1 MVGAYAPSNR
11 RLVFRNHKFATT
23 STWEDSFSPVVDK
36 TTLRLVFTMA
46 AIKNLFMTQAD
57 VVTAYL
63 NADMPAEVYIKLPRI
78 CGDDATMVRR
88 LQKALYGHP
97 KAGQLWNKEFVG
109 FSRDEGF
116 TATSRDRCLFF
127 CPKPYFLLV
136 LYVDDLLGA
145 CECKKYLEK
154 FWKKLSTAFKIRD
167 MGTPMNFLGME
178 VSHDPANIGSCIFL
192 PQTKYIKEL
201 ASKFHLP
208 VELRPTKPICSD
220 FYSLLETSI
229 HSPVITEMPYKE
241 LVGALIL
248 SWFVLDLILHSL
260 LHV

>member
-57 VVTAYL
+57 VVTAHL

-97 KAGQLWNKEFVG
+97 QSWAIVEQRFCGLY
-109 FSRDEGF
+109 SR
-116 TATSRDRCLFF
+116 
-127 CPKPYFLLV
+127 
-136 LYVDDLLGA
+136 
-145 CECKKYLEK
+145 
-154 FWKKLSTAFKIRD
+154 
-167 MGTPMNFLGME
+167 
-178 VSHDPANIGSCIFL
+178 
-192 PQTKYIKEL
+192 
-201 ASKFHLP
+201 
-208 VELRPTKPICSD
+208 
-220 FYSLLETSI
+220 
-229 HSPVITEMPYKE
+229 
-241 LVGALIL
+241 
-248 SWFVLDLILHSL
+248 
-260 LHV
+260 

>member
-1 MVGAYAPSNR
+1 MQEVLRQILEEVGKCFQNS
-11 RLVFRNHKFATT
+11 
-23 STWEDSFSPVVDK
+23 
-36 TTLRLVFTMA
+36 
-46 AIKNLFMTQAD
+46 
-57 VVTAYL
+57 
-63 NADMPAEVYIKLPRI
+63 
-78 CGDDATMVRR
+78 G
-88 LQKALYGHP
+88 YGHS
-97 KAGQLWNKEFVG
+97 FD
-109 FSRDEGF
+109 F
-116 TATSRDRCLFF
+116 
-127 CPKPYFLLV
+127 
-136 LYVDDLLGA
+136 
-145 CECKKYLEK
+145 
-154 FWKKLSTAFKIRD
+154 
-167 MGTPMNFLGME
+167 FLGME

-248 SWFVLDLILHSL
+248 SWFVLDLTLHSL